1 MQSLGSKVE
10 LITARHK
17 VVRTAFYRFARTT
30 FFYDCGAF
38 DNATRNSVRKF
49 VAKYL

>member
-1 MQSLGSKVE
+1 MQSIVSKVE

-17 VVRTAFYRFARTT
+17 VLISAFYRFARTT
-30 FFYDCGAF
+30 FFYDSGAF
-38 DNATRNSVRKF
+38 DNAARNSVRKF